1 MPASAPPFDQLDRLD
16 LPVLA
21 QHLGLVEEIEQY
33 LAGLPAPDRQPLLPL
48 RPPPALPPV
57 EPGCDGGAYGSVR
70 QPWNFG
76 HPLPHRTLLDRMAR
90 RPARPV
96 PVTVAGHLR
105 LTSRYLAEAGWIQG
119 AMWDA
124 AGRVCLLGAQ
134 TAVLAHGYGTAYTVR
149 RARVQIME
157 VLHATGRPTTS
168 PDLWNDRPGR
178 RQAEVHALLR
188 RAEARAESLG
198 I

>member
-33 LAGLPAPDRQPLLPL
+33 LAGLPAPERLPLLPL
-48 RPPPALPPV
+48 PAA
-57 EPGCDGGAYGSVR
+57 EPDRDGESYGSV
-70 QPWNFG
+70 QQAWNFG
-76 HPLPHRTLLDRMAR
+76 YPLPRRTLLDRLVH

-96 PVTVAGHLR
+96 AITVAGHLR

-149 RARVQIME
+149 RARTQVME
-157 VLHATGRPTTS
+157 VLHATGRPAAS

-178 RQAEVHALLR
+178 RQAEVHALLL

>member
-1 MPASAPPFDQLDRLD
+1 M
-16 LPVLA
+16 
-21 QHLGLVEEIEQY
+21 
-33 LAGLPAPDRQPLLPL
+33 
-48 RPPPALPPV
+48 
-57 EPGCDGGAYGSVR
+57 
-70 QPWNFG
+70 
-76 HPLPHRTLLDRMAR
+76 
-90 RPARPV
+90 

-149 RARVQIME
+149 RARAQVME

-168 PDLWNDRPGR
+168 PDLWNDLPGR
-178 RQAEVHALLR
+178 RQAEVHALLQ

>member
-33 LAGLPAPDRQPLLPL
+33 LAGLPAPARLPLLPL
-48 RPPPALPPV
+48 PAPPPV
-57 EPGCDGGAYGSVR
+57 EPGCDGGPYGSAH

-76 HPLPHRTLLDRMAR
+76 YPLPRRTLLDRAVG

-96 PVTVAGHLR
+96 AVTVAGHLR

-149 RARVQIME
+149 RARVQVME
-157 VLHATGRPTTS
+157 VLHATGRPTAS

-178 RQAEVHALLR
+178 RQAEVHALLQ

-198 I
+198 V

>member
-1 MPASAPPFDQLDRLD
+1 MPASAPPFDRLDRLD

-33 LAGLPAPDRQPLLPL
+33 LAGLPAPDRLPLLPL
-48 RPPPALPPV
+48 PAPPLV
-57 EPGCDGGAYGSVR
+57 EPGCDGGPYGSVQ

-76 HPLPHRTLLDRMAR
+76 YPLPRRALLDRLVR

-96 PVTVAGHLR
+96 AVTVAGHLR

-149 RARVQIME
+149 RARTQVME
-157 VLHATGRPTTS
+157 VLHATGRPAPS
-168 PDLWNDRPGR
+168 PDAWNDRPGR
-178 RQAEVHALLR
+178 RQAEVHALLL
-188 RAEARAESLG
+188 RAETRAESLG

>member
-1 MPASAPPFDQLDRLD
+1 MPVSAPPPLDQLDRLD

-33 LAGLPAPDRQPLLPL
+33 LAGLPAPERLPLLPL
-48 RPPPALPPV
+48 PAPPRT
-57 EPGCDGGAYGSVR
+57 EPDCDAPLYGSAHR
-70 QPWNFG
+70 PWNFG
-76 HPLPHRTLLDRMAR
+76 YPLPRRTLLDRMAR

-96 PVTVAGHLR
+96 PITVAGHLR

-149 RARVQIME
+149 RARTQVME
-157 VLHATGRPTTS
+157 VLHATGRPTAS

-178 RQAEVHALLR
+178 RQAEVHALLL